1 MLETR
6 MTKIKKIIREVIV
19 ELFDPNGGNTYYA
32 QGLDP
37 KVVKL
42 FEDISE
48 EFYQSTLDDEYWKE
62 ISNLFPDYNSD
73 GADAKKAVNY
83 IFNGM
88 KNKYPDEDWANIEKD
103 IRAKILAGIT

>member
-19 ELFDPNGGNTYYA
+19 EVFDANGGNTYYA

-48 EFYQSTLDDEYWKE
+48 DFYQSTLDDEYWKE
-62 ISNLFPDYNSD
+62 ISNLFPDYNS
-73 GADAKKAVNY
+73 GGVDAKKAVNH
-83 IFNGM
+83 ILNGM
-88 KNKYPDEDWANIEKD
+88 KNKYPDEDWANIERD
-103 IRAKILAGIT
+103 IRDKILAGIT